1 MYAYEHRQY
10 GPWSFV
16 CLVSA
21 LGAFGI
27 VAYAVAYR
35 EARADI
41 VFPAAFVGLLMLVI
55 GALMSYLDVYD
66 AGDGLAVRFGPI
78 PLFGTSIPYDR
89 IESVERARLSVLL
102 HGYGVHGLPG
112 FYVAFGIWGFGAVRV
127 RLKERRGLTR
137 VKTVI
142 IGTDEPDALLEFLL
156 RKVAQQPGQPRS

>member
-27 VAYAVAYR
+27 VAYEVAYR

-41 VFPAAFVGLLMLVI
+41 VFPAAFVGLLMLAMC
-55 GALMSYLDVYD
+55 ALMSYLDVYD
-66 AGDGLAVRFGPI
+66 AGGSLAVRFGPI

-89 IESVERARLSVLL
+89 IESVERTRLSVLL

-112 FYVAFGIWGFGAVRV
+112 FYIVFSIWGFGAVRV
-127 RLKERRGLTR
+127 RLKERRGMTR

-142 IGTDEPDALLEFLL
+142 IGTDEPDALLEFLGT
-156 RKVAQQPGQPRS
+156 KIGQSPVQPVP